1 VTTLQRGAFTTI
13 LFAIL
18 AAAGFA
24 AYKWS
29 QTRARKLAQADTSLS
44 SAAEVLSVPPFSTK
58 EPERYQATR
67 IITIDGEADRT
78 APSVT
83 TIRIA
88 RDGDRRREDY
98 ESETELQT
106 SYIETPAVT
115 FILLSAKKLYAA
127 VDSASAR
134 AGPVDQTED
143 NGVDFS
149 PERLLNES
157 NAVARYEKLGT
168 ESVAGQITTKYRV
181 TSGTATNGTE
191 AGTVTLIWIDETL
204 GMPIRSEAV
213 SAVGDRHSKLTVELR
228 NIKLQLDPNIFEL
241 PQDYKKVE
249 YSELSKQL
257 KEIRAAAKQ

>member
-1 VTTLQRGAFTTI
+1 VTTLQRGAFTII
-13 LFAIL
+13 LSAVL
-18 AAAGFA
+18 AAGGFA

-44 SAAEVLSVPPFSTK
+44 SAAQVLSVPPFSTK

-67 IITIDGEADRT
+67 IITIDGADST
-78 APSVT
+78 VPNVT

-213 SAVGDRHSKLTVELR
+213 SAVGERHSKLTVELR